1 MIPHGNTLAPLKAII
16 ERLQQA
22 VEKKGGAQ

>member
-1 MIPHGNTLAPLKAII
+1 MTTHGNTLAPLKAII

-22 VEKKGGAQ
+22 IEKKGGAQ